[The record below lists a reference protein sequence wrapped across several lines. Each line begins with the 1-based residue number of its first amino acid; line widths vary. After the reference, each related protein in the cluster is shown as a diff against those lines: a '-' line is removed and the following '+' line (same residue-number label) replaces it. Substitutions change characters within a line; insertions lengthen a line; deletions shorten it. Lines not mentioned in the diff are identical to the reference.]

1 MSFTGWVGGIF
12 VVPFGALPWRRIQIL
27 VFVIC
32 APDMVHVVL
41 PVVHGVGMTLDLVQ
55 VVRVRVVLVL
65 MRVQLIVLVVPC
77 RMRLLVVVRC

>member
-1 MSFTGWVGGIF
+1 M
-12 VVPFGALPWRRIQIL
+12 PFGALPWRRIQIL

-55 VVRVRVVLVL
+55 VVRVVLV
-65 MRVQLIVLVVPC
+65 RVQIVVLVVPC

>member
-41 PVVHGVGMTLDLVQ
+41 PVGHGVGMTLDLVQ
-55 VVRVRVVLVL
+55 VVRVVLV
-65 MRVQLIVLVVPC
+65 RVQLIVPC
-77 RMRLLVVVRC
+77 RMRVLVVVWY